1 MKGARVNRKPKLYI
15 EITRNYDWLHPEF
28 VNRYV
33 RQNMDVQFLY
43 GNDVNLLSRAMRND
57 MFRDCDIAV
66 SCVVPVTAE
75 MMDLSPRLKLICGFG
90 AGYDQIDVEAA
101 TRRGIPVINGRGC
114 NRTAVAELIVGMMI
128 MLSRNLLAV
137 TKSMQNNIWYTSI
150 GREIHGRTLGIIG
163 MGNVGCEL
171 ARICKNAFNMN
182 VLVNDIHI
190 NEEAREK
197 YGVKY
202 TDLETLFLESDYISI
217 NVPYSTSTVRLVNRE
232 RLNMMKRDAFII
244 NTSRGGVLDER
255 ALYNAIKNGRI
266 AGAGLDVFE
275 QEPYE
280 KNIFAE
286 FPNVITTTHCGGNT
300 PESIKHIGDT
310 LGREIELVL
319 SGKNPENNIVNPE
332 VFDNP
337 LWLERLHFDR

>member
-1 MKGARVNRKPKLYI
+1 M
-15 EITRNYDWLHPEF
+15 
-28 VNRYV
+28 
-33 RQNMDVQFLY
+33 
-43 GNDVNLLSRAMRND
+43 
-57 MFRDCDIAV
+57 
-66 SCVVPVTAE
+66 
-75 MMDLSPRLKLICGFG
+75 
-90 AGYDQIDVEAA
+90 
-101 TRRGIPVINGRGC
+101 
-114 NRTAVAELIVGMMI
+114 
-128 MLSRNLLAV
+128 
-137 TKSMQNNIWYTSI
+137 
-150 GREIHGRTLGIIG
+150 
-163 MGNVGCEL
+163 
-171 ARICKNAFNMN
+171 
-182 VLVNDIHI
+182 
-190 NEEAREK
+190 
-197 YGVKY
+197 
-202 TDLETLFLESDYISI
+202 
-217 NVPYSTSTVRLVNRE
+217 PYSTSTVRLVNRE

-280 KNIFAE
+280 ENIFAD

-310 LGREIELVL
+310 LSREIELVL

>member
-1 MKGARVNRKPKLYI
+1 MNRKPKLYI
-15 EITRNYDWLHPEF
+15 EITRNYDWLYPEF

-33 RQNMDVQFLY
+33 RCNMDIQFFY
-43 GNDVNLLSRAMRND
+43 GNDVGLLPREMREE
-57 MFRDCDIAV
+57 MFRNCDVAV
-66 SCVVPVTAE
+66 SCVVPITVE
-75 MMDLSPRLKLICGFG
+75 MMDSSPRLKLICGFG
-90 AGYDQIDVEAA
+90 AGYDQIDVTAA
-101 TRRGIPVINGRGC
+101 TQRGIPVINGRGC

-128 MLSRNLLAV
+128 MLSRNLLAM

-182 VLVNDIHI
+182 ILVNDIHC
-190 NEEAREK
+190 NEEAQEK
-197 YGVKY
+197 YGAIY
-202 TDLETLFLESDYISI
+202 TDLNTLFSESDYISI
-217 NVPYSTSTVRLVNRE
+217 NVPYSASTVRLVNRE
-232 RLNMMKRDAFII
+232 RLNMMKREAFII

-280 KNIFAE
+280 ENIFAE

-310 LGREIELVL
+310 LNKEIERVL
-319 SGKNPENNIVNPE
+319 AGLNPVNNVVNPE
-332 VFDNP
+332 VFNNP
-337 LWLERLHFDR
+337 RWLERLNFDH